1 MEDQLHVQPLWE
13 LKAIKDCLFKRLE
26 VVTMLY
32 MGETELSLWSGKSML
47 GFAKFVLSTAP
58 ALESL
63 NIIGLDK
70 LLTILSVDEKLNN
83 FPKLSTKADIL
94 FLEWEEWFE
103 YWEECLA

>member
-1 MEDQLHVQPLWE
+1 
-13 LKAIKDCLFKRLE
+13 
-26 VVTMLY
+26 MLY

-58 ALESL
+58 ALENL

-70 LLTILSVDEKLNN
+70 LLTILSIDEKLNN

-94 FLEWEEWFE
+94 FLEWEEWLE
-103 YWEECLA
+103 YWEESLA